1 MDGIEVSSAGTAPD
15 AECPV
20 SADLIEWASDIVV
33 MEPVHRRLLQKRF
46 GRAMRDKRV
55 LCLGIADDFGYMQA
69 ELVELLRMKV
79 LPLIGKSET
88 R

>member
-20 SADLIEWASDIVV
+20 SSDLMEWASDLIV

-46 GRAMRDKRV
+46 GPAMRDKRV
-55 LCLGIADDFGYMQA
+55 ICLGIADEFGYMQA
-69 ELVELLRMKV
+69 ELVELLKMKV
-79 LPLIGKSET
+79 LPLIGESET